1 MSAILR
7 VTGEDVRHLSSQL
20 NALADD
26 LHGDPF
32 RNMDSMPDCGS
43 SLVAT
48 AGAGAND
55 HFALRALLI
64 ETELRDLGAMAW
76 RVNEVMG
83 QQDLGLAAGGGGGG
97 GSW

>member
-7 VTGEDVRHLSSQL
+7 VTGDDLRYLASQL
-20 NALADD
+20 NTLADG

-32 RNMDSMPDCGS
+32 RNMDGMPNCGS
-43 SLVAT
+43 GHVAT

-64 ETELRDLGAMAW
+64 ETELRDISQMAW
-76 RVNEVMG
+76 HVNEVMDE
-83 QQDLGLAAGGGGGG
+83 QDSGLAAGGGGGG
-97 GSW
+97 GGW